1 MRSEKSF
8 IATAGGAGCLTDETL
23 LGVALALG
31 SAFCFA
37 GNRAFGSGPLS
48 ARESDPVFVNYMS
61 LLVGVP
67 IALVATIG
75 SLQLFDLAAIGA
87 FALLMFVTAGLFHFG
102 LGRTLSYTSIKHL
115 GANPT
120 SALLTTQALYSIL
133 LAFLLLNEALNLGII
148 VGTLMILFGVL
159 FMEGR
164 LSAARRGGVV
174 KLGYLAALSA
184 GLIFGITPV
193 VIKAGLAS
201 FHYFAAATL
210 ISFTAAL
217 AVYSLWVTPRYFL
230 GSVRKLSRYS
240 LASYLAMG
248 AFGIT
253 AQLFRFASL
262 SLIPVVVAA
271 PILTTHPIFT
281 ILLTSRI
288 SREKEIFTA
297 RTVSSIILATVGAV
311 IVGYSAGV

>member
-1 MRSEKSF
+1 M
-8 IATAGGAGCLTDETL
+8 TNVTL
-23 LGVALALG
+23 LGIALALG

-48 ARESDPVFVNYMS
+48 IRDSDPVFVNYMS

-67 IALVATIG
+67 IALVATVG
-75 SLQLFDLAAIGA
+75 SLQFFDLAAVGA
-87 FALLMFVTAGLFHFG
+87 FALAMFVAAGIFHFG
-102 LGRTLSYTSIKHL
+102 LGRTLSYTSIKHI

-120 SALLTTQALYSIL
+120 SGLLTTQALYSLL

-164 LSAARRGGVV
+164 LGAARRGGVV
-174 KLGYLAALSA
+174 KMGYLAALSA

-201 FHYFAAATL
+201 FPYFAAATL
-210 ISFTAAL
+210 ISFTTAL
-217 AVYSLWVTPRYFL
+217 AVYSLWVTPRYFVN
-230 GSVRKLSRYS
+230 SVRKLSRYS

-248 AFGIT
+248 VFGIT
-253 AQLFRFASL
+253 AQLFRYATL
-262 SLIPVVVAA
+262 TLIPVVVAA
-271 PILTTHPIFT
+271 PILATHPVFT
-281 ILLTSRI
+281 VLLTSRI
-288 SREKEIFTA
+288 SREKEVFTA
-297 RTVSSIILATVGAV
+297 RTIFSIILATLGAV